1 MEKRAIEV
9 DIKVPNQTRYLSLIG
24 RIGEDI
30 AKELDKFGG
39 DRETLAYHMNLVL
52 TEALVNAI
60 KYANAEDPDK
70 MVHIMITIADSELTI
85 RVYDDGQGFDINS
98 IPPPRLRKTGRSGAR
113 RLHHQV
119 DHGFCPVQ
127 EDRRRECPGDVKT
140 AALIH
145 SGPLL
150 SAVIPA
156 GPSTRPSPPRRAPW
170 EG

>member
-39 DRETLAYHMNLVL
+39 DRETLAYHINLVL
-52 TEALVNAI
+52 TEAMVNAI

-98 IPPPRLRKTGRSGAR
+98 IPPPDFEKLEDRGRGVFIIKSIMDSVRYRKIDGGNVLEMSK
-113 RLHHQV
+113 RLH
-119 DHGFCPVQ
+119 
-127 EDRRRECPGDVKT
+127 
-140 AALIH
+140 
-145 SGPLL
+145 
-150 SAVIPA
+150 
-156 GPSTRPSPPRRAPW
+156 
-170 EG
+170 